1 MPSRIESP
9 NKERMLRCESL
20 LLYGKEKRCVFFC
33 LDVILISIIT
43 YVTNA
48 IRILR
53 ISMFIFNFDFD
64 EFDGRI

>member
-1 MPSRIESP
+1 MPSRIESL

-20 LLYGKEKRCVFFC
+20 LLYGKEKICVFFC
-33 LDVILISIIT
+33 ILISIIT